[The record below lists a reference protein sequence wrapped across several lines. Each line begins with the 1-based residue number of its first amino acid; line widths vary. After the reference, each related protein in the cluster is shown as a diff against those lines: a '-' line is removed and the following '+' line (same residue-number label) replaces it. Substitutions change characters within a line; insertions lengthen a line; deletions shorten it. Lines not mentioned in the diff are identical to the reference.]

1 MIELRVYAS
10 TILAK
15 IPQEVYWGLLV
26 VFVVGAIGLMLWK
39 GVRTGGRYVAGL
51 ALVEWMALVLCA
63 TVIFRESAAERGFR
77 LIPFSSYWD
86 FGEHGYLLEAV
97 AEKVLNV
104 ALFVPVGFLLG
115 CSARGMK
122 WKRVLVIGM
131 CLSVA
136 IELMQLIFQKGL
148 CEVDDVMHNAVGS
161 LIGFG
166 IYRFVTQKTQKSQ
179 KYW

>member
-1 MIELRVYAS
+1 MVEVRVYAM
-10 TILAK
+10 TVAGA
-15 IPQEVYWGLLV
+15 IPMAVYWGLLV

-51 ALVEWMALVLCA
+51 ALMEWMALVLCA
-63 TVIFRESAAERGFR
+63 TVIFRESVAERGFR

-97 AEKVLNV
+97 AEKLLNV

-115 CSARGMK
+115 CSAREMS
-122 WKRVLVIGM
+122 WRRVLVIGM

-148 CEVDDVMHNAVGS
+148 CEVDDVMHNVVGG
-161 LIGFG
+161 LVGFG
-166 IYRFVTQKTQKSQ
+166 GYKMVSQIAQMTQK
-179 KYW
+179 